1 MGNSA
6 LPDFSTVS
14 EGTAVAA
21 SDLMRIAAIVA
32 LLSTAGLVVACSSVD
47 PYGDMTAADVT
58 TKADKTES
66 AATCSAGIAGADP
79 TALVAC
85 TGTKTQSKGRC
96 VPKGTLGS
104 FSDTF
109 ESADCKGD
117 AACLPEELVKQGT
130 KIELKK
136 CNAVLNTDGRCFWP
150 LAKQVIENYDLL
162 KSATKDQ
169 CEGDQICAPCTDPRT
184 QEATGVCTLGAGSGD
199 CKSGAAPEASGGT
212 KAAAPAQCPQV
223 EPILDESAFKQDSC
237 GSNMLCVDASLVGA
251 DRAKLLGTCS
261 TGVCAP
267 KKSVLRGGNY
277 VPKSCRSLAG
287 AEGRC
292 SNVGVPDV
300 AKQKDLLP
308 QADCDADERCAPCFD
323 PTSGKE
329 TGACSQ
335 ATCDKPAEKPVTF
348 AACCG
353 GGGKCVPTASAGPN
367 ADQLNPDS
375 CSGDTPVCAPNAFL
389 PGATPKTC
397 DAVLGI
403 VKGICAAKCAVDVPG
418 GGVTQKLIQGSCSDD
433 EFCVPC
439 SRAPAGTAA
448 CNK

>member
-1 MGNSA
+1 
-6 LPDFSTVS
+6 
-14 EGTAVAA
+14 
-21 SDLMRIAAIVA
+21 MRIAVLVA
-32 LLSTAGLVVACSSVD
+32 LVSTAGLVVACSSVD
-47 PYGDMTAADVT
+47 PYGDIGSDVT

-66 AATCSAGIAGADP
+66 AATCSAAIAGADP

-85 TGTKTQSKGRC
+85 TGTKTKSKGRC

-109 ESADCKGD
+109 ETADCKGD
-117 AACLPEELVKQGT
+117 AACLPEELVKQGS

-136 CNAVLNTDGRCFWP
+136 CNAVLNTEGRCFWP
-150 LAKQVIENYDLL
+150 LAAQVIENYDLL

-184 QEATGVCTLGAGSGD
+184 QEATGVCTLGASAGADCSKGD
-199 CKSGAAPEASGGT
+199 ATPAAPT
-212 KAAAPAQCPQV
+212 KAAPAQCPQV
-223 EPILDESAFKQDSC
+223 DPILDESAFKQDSC
-237 GSNMLCVDASLVGA
+237 SSNMLCVDEGLVGA
-251 DRAKLLGTCS
+251 DRAKLLSKCA

-277 VPKSCRSLAG
+277 VPKTCKSLAG

-335 ATCDKPAEKPVTF
+335 ATCDKPKEPAKTF

-367 ADQLNPDS
+367 AGSLNADS
-375 CSGDTPVCAPNAFL
+375 CSGDTPVCAPNAFV
-389 PGATPKTC
+389 PGGAPKSC
-397 DAVLGI
+397 EAVLGV
-403 VKGICAAKCAVDVPG
+403 VKGVCAAKCAVDVPG
-418 GGVTQKLIQGSCSDD
+418 GGLTQKFIQGSCSDD

-439 SRAPAGTAA
+439 SKAPPGLAA
-448 CNK
+448 CSP